1 MADFKVTAS
10 QLNTQAESL
19 QDLNGRFK
27 SAIEQLVTSETSLKS
42 MWEGEANDAFHA
54 AFTSDKAKM
63 DEFYNLIITYIERL
77 NSIATR
83 YEQTE
88 RTNTEIASNRTS
100 AEFSSQG
107 NTIISLTGEMMNIVA
122 SMSSVWEGE
131 AASSY
136 MTKFKSLESDI
147 QTLNRMIQE
156 HVNDLEQ
163 MANLYSTAEQQ
174 NVDDAASLSS
184 GVIS

>member
-1 MADFKVTAS
+1 
-10 QLNTQAESL
+10 
-19 QDLNGRFK
+19 
-27 SAIEQLVTSETSLKS
+27 
-42 MWEGEANDAFHA
+42 
-54 AFTSDKAKM
+54 
-63 DEFYNLIITYIERL
+63 
-77 NSIATR
+77 
-83 YEQTE
+83 
-88 RTNTEIASNRTS
+88 
-100 AEFSSQG
+100 
-107 NTIISLTGEMMNIVA
+107 MMNIVA

-147 QTLNRMIQE
+147 QTLNRMIKE

-163 MANLYSTAEQQ
+163 MASLYSTAEQQ

>member
-42 MWEGEANDAFHA
+42 MWEGEANDAF
-54 AFTSDKAKM
+54 TSDKAKM

-88 RTNTEIASNRTS
+88 RTNTEIASNRT
-100 AEFSSQG
+100 
-107 NTIISLTGEMMNIVA
+107 
-122 SMSSVWEGE
+122 
-131 AASSY
+131 Y
-136 MTKFKSLESDI
+136 
-147 QTLNRMIQE
+147 
-156 HVNDLEQ
+156 
-163 MANLYSTAEQQ
+163 
-174 NVDDAASLSS
+174 
-184 GVIS
+184 

>member
-1 MADFKVTAS
+1 MTGTIKVS
-10 QLNTQAESL
+10 P
-19 QDLNGRFK
+19 
-27 SAIEQLVTSETSLKS
+27 
-42 MWEGEANDAFHA
+42 
-54 AFTSDKAKM
+54 DK
-63 DEFYNLIITYIERL
+63 LL
-77 NSIATR
+77 S
-83 YEQTE
+83 
-88 RTNTEIASNRTS
+88 TS

-163 MANLYSTAEQQ
+163 TFIQPPNSRMLMTPLLFRR
-174 NVDDAASLSS
+174 VLFPDK
-184 GVIS
+184 

>member
-1 MADFKVTAS
+1 MTGTIKVSPDKLLSTSQSPSYNSTILAS
-10 QLNTQAESL
+10 L
-19 QDLNGRFK
+19 
-27 SAIEQLVTSETSLKS
+27 TS
-42 MWEGEANDAFHA
+42 
-54 AFTSDKAKM
+54 
-63 DEFYNLIITYIERL
+63 
-77 NSIATR
+77 
-83 YEQTE
+83 
-88 RTNTEIASNRTS
+88 
-100 AEFSSQG
+100 

>member
-1 MADFKVTAS
+1 MTGTIKVS
-10 QLNTQAESL
+10 PEKLLS
-19 QDLNGRFK
+19 
-27 SAIEQLVTSETSLKS
+27 
-42 MWEGEANDAFHA
+42 
-54 AFTSDKAKM
+54 
-63 DEFYNLIITYIERL
+63 
-77 NSIATR
+77 
-83 YEQTE
+83 
-88 RTNTEIASNRTS
+88 TS

-163 MANLYSTAEQQ
+163 MANLSTAEQQ

>member
-1 MADFKVTAS
+1 MTGTIKVS
-10 QLNTQAESL
+10 P
-19 QDLNGRFK
+19 
-27 SAIEQLVTSETSLKS
+27 
-42 MWEGEANDAFHA
+42 
-54 AFTSDKAKM
+54 DK
-63 DEFYNLIITYIERL
+63 LL
-77 NSIATR
+77 S
-83 YEQTE
+83 
-88 RTNTEIASNRTS
+88 TS

-136 MTKFKSLESDI
+136 MTKFKSLESD
-147 QTLNRMIQE
+147 RMIQE

>member
-1 MADFKVTAS
+1 MTGTIKVS
-10 QLNTQAESL
+10 PEKLLS
-19 QDLNGRFK
+19 
-27 SAIEQLVTSETSLKS
+27 
-42 MWEGEANDAFHA
+42 
-54 AFTSDKAKM
+54 
-63 DEFYNLIITYIERL
+63 
-77 NSIATR
+77 
-83 YEQTE
+83 
-88 RTNTEIASNRTS
+88 TS

-184 GVIS
+184 GIIS

>member
-1 MADFKVTAS
+1 MS
-10 QLNTQAESL
+10 RQ
-19 QDLNGRFK
+19 R
-27 SAIEQLVTSETSLKS
+27 
-42 MWEGEANDAFHA
+42 
-54 AFTSDKAKM
+54 
-63 DEFYNLIITYIERL
+63 
-77 NSIATR
+77 
-83 YEQTE
+83 EQTQKLQA
-88 RTNTEIASNRTS
+88 TEHIDNNQKLSTS

-163 MANLYSTAEQQ
+163 MATLYSTAEQQ

>member
-88 RTNTEIASNRTS
+88 NKHRNC
-100 AEFSSQG
+100 
-107 NTIISLTGEMMNIVA
+107 
-122 SMSSVWEGE
+122 
-131 AASSY
+131 
-136 MTKFKSLESDI
+136 K
-147 QTLNRMIQE
+147 
-156 HVNDLEQ
+156 
-163 MANLYSTAEQQ
+163 QQ
-174 NVDDAASLSS
+174 NILITTKNK
-184 GVIS
+184 GVHYYDRNN

>member
-1 MADFKVTAS
+1 MTGTIKVS
-10 QLNTQAESL
+10 P
-19 QDLNGRFK
+19 
-27 SAIEQLVTSETSLKS
+27 
-42 MWEGEANDAFHA
+42 
-54 AFTSDKAKM
+54 DK
-63 DEFYNLIITYIERL
+63 LL
-77 NSIATR
+77 S
-83 YEQTE
+83 
-88 RTNTEIASNRTS
+88 TS

-147 QTLNRMIQE
+147 QTLNM
-156 HVNDLEQ
+156 VWYLEQ